1 MDIKEQYQELARQLG
16 LTFKEGINGLLESKV
31 LQKLEDQMIAPEV
44 PEFLKNDLIQK
55 LLASVFLG
63 MATGT
68 YHGYEF
74 FVYRGVTSHAKGRHT
89 YYFKVNL
96 AFPTPLAADL
106 VIVPLGFFRRLWRSV
121 FSGNTVF
128 TGNRTFDAALDVT
141 ARDQARV
148 GRLLGTQDVQDR
160 LERFFQV
167 YPSARISDHGIS
179 YKGLGEILPVDQA
192 RRVMDDMAEAASLFF
207 PPGQS

>member
-63 MATGT
+63 MAAGT

-74 FVYRGVTSHAKGRHT
+74 FVYRGVTSHGKGRHT
-89 YYFKVNL
+89 YYCKVNL
-96 AFPTPLAADL
+96 AFPAPLAADL
-106 VIVPLGFFRRLWRSV
+106 TIVPLGFCRRLWRAV

-128 TGNRTFDAALDVT
+128 TGNRAFDAALDVT
-141 ARDQARV
+141 ASDQARV
-148 GRLLGTQDVQDR
+148 GRLT
-160 LERFFQV
+160 RFFQA
-167 YPSARISDHGIS
+167 YPSAKISDHGIS
-179 YKGLGEILPVDQA
+179 YRGLGEILPIDQA

-207 PPGQS
+207 PPGGS